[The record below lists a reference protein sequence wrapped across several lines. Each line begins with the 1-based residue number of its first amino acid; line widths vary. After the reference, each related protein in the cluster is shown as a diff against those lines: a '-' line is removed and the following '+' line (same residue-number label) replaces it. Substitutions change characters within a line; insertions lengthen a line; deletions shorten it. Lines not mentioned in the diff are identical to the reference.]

1 VAGRC
6 WHQVCQVTARDF
18 LWLLDEKIWGVTVE
32 EICQLQSEKKIRLEV
47 LPKNLG
53 DNNQIEGTQ

>member
-1 VAGRC
+1 
-6 WHQVCQVTARDF
+6 VTARDF

-53 DNNQIEGTQ
+53 DNNQIAGNQ